1 MHESLW
7 YLSHTLARPARLLFL
22 LLMQNAF
29 LTLRGR
35 RRIAFYQHP
44 LREIFWPWPTKVKHR

>member
-7 YLSHTLARPARLLFL
+7 YLSHTLARLARFLFL
-22 LLMQNAF
+22 LLMRNGF

-35 RRIAFYQHP
+35 RRIGFYQHP
-44 LREIFWPWPTKVKHR
+44 LREIFWPWPTKVKHW